1 VNQDPAL
8 TVVPLSAGMNLEFDA
23 LLQIYTAALPS
34 SERKSAAAL
43 LSMLARPDYEFLVAK
58 LDREVVGFAIIASL
72 SQSNACLLE
81 YMAVKAA
88 RRGSGIGAFIF
99 TKAADS
105 PRVNSRYLILEI
117 EAEQTGTP
125 DSELQI
131 RRRDFYRRLG
141 CRQVSGLR
149 YLMPPVSAHQPPAMG
164 LFVFRRQL
172 PAQIDRE
179 ALRDWLQCL
188 YTDVYGRPRGDS
200 RIGKM
205 LSGLPAKIELV

>member
-1 VNQDPAL
+1 
-8 TVVPLSAGMNLEFDA
+8 MNREFDA

-34 SERKSAAAL
+34 SERKSAAVLHA
-43 LSMLARPDYEFLVAK
+43 MLERPDYEFLVAK
-58 LDREVVGFAIIASL
+58 LDSEVVGFAIIVCL

-81 YMAVKAA
+81 YMAVEA
-88 RRGSGIGAFIF
+88 RRRGKGIGAFLF
-99 TKAADS
+99 RKAAYS
-105 PRVNSRYLILEI
+105 PLVDSRYLILEV
-117 EAEQTGTP
+117 ETNQTGAP

-149 YLMPPVSAHQPPAMG
+149 YLMPPVTADRPPDMS

-179 ALRDWLQCL
+179 DLRDWLQRL
-188 YTDVYGRPRGDS
+188 YTAVYGRSPADPG
-200 RIGKM
+200 IAEM
-205 LSGLPAKIELV
+205 VSGLPAKIELV